1 MDVTDLHGRT
11 ANDEWFTTLCLLMRK
26 SKSHEV
32 DPKGKKTLEILNH
45 STIVNMEEP
54 VVTYEKSRLGYKF
67 MAAEAYW
74 ILTGRNDV
82 GFISEYSK
90 QISQFSD
97 DGYFFNGAYGP
108 RIVDQLTY
116 VVNELMRDIH
126 TRQAVMTIWRPNP
139 RPSVDIPCTVS
150 VQFMVRNDKLHIFDT
165 MRSSDIWLGW
175 PYDVFNFTA
184 LAAYVS
190 LLYKMKTKKVLDL
203 GNLYLTAA
211 SQHLYESDMDAAL
224 EVVGD
229 ATKWTPLHFN
239 VHQFENP
246 RQLLQWLHILANKSG
261 VIDTYVPDKQT
272 ERKQEDN

>member
-32 DPKGKKTLEILNH
+32 DPKGKKTFEILNH
-45 STIVNMEEP
+45 STIVNMREP
-54 VVTYEKSRLGYKF
+54 IVSYEKRKLGYKF
-67 MAAEAYW
+67 MAAEAFW
-74 ILTGRNDV
+74 ILSGRNDV
-82 GFISEYSK
+82 KYINKYSDM
-90 QISQFSD
+90 ICRFSD

-108 RIVDQLTY
+108 MIVDQLTY
-116 VVNELMRDIH
+116 VVNELIRDKQ
-126 TRQAVMTIWRPNP
+126 TRQAVISIWRPNP
-139 RPSVDIPCTVS
+139 RPSKDIPCTIS
-150 VQFMVRNDKLHIFDT
+150 AQFMVRHGKLHVFDT

-175 PYDVFNFTA
+175 PYDVFNFSM

-190 LLYKMKTKKVLDL
+190 LLYKMKTKETLDL

-211 SQHLYESDMDAAL
+211 SQHLYESDMDEAL
-224 EVVGD
+224 EVVSD
-229 ATKWTPLHFN
+229 PIMHTPMHFN

-246 RQLLQWLHILANKSG
+246 NQLLQWLSILADKKG
-261 VIDTYVPDKQT
+261 VIETYVPNEQT

>member
-1 MDVTDLHGRT
+1 
-11 ANDEWFTTLCLLMRK
+11 MRK

-45 STIVNMEEP
+45 STIVNMKEP
-54 VVTYEKSRLGYKF
+54 VVTYEKRRLGYKF

-82 GFISEYSK
+82 DFIGEYSK

-139 RPSVDIPCTVS
+139 RPSVDIPCTIS

-184 LAAYVS
+184 LAVYVA
-190 LLYKMKTKKVLDL
+190 LLYKMKTKRVLDL

-224 EVVGD
+224 EVVSD

-246 RQLLQWLHILANKSG
+246 NQLLQWLHILAKKNG

-272 ERKQEDN
+272 NQ

>member
-45 STIVNMEEP
+45 STIVNMKEP
-54 VVTYEKSRLGYKF
+54 VVTYEKRRLGYKF

-82 GFISEYSK
+82 DFIGEYSK

-139 RPSVDIPCTVS
+139 RPSVDIPCTIS

-184 LAAYVS
+184 LAVYVA
-190 LLYKMKTKKVLDL
+190 LLYKMKTKRVLDL

-224 EVVGD
+224 EVVSD